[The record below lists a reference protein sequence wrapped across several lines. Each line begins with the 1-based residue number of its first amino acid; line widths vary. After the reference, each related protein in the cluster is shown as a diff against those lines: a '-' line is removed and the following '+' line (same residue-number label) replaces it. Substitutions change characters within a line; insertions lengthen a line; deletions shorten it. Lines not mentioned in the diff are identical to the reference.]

1 MPHCVTD
8 PSEGCWLTVVE
19 CSECSGSTNK
29 CLWCSTVHSFSVV
42 GPISPPCFI
51 INLHIICITC
61 RCSSSND
68 VVAVCVVCWQKS
80 IWALWKYEDKIYVW
94 SCGGWCNYTQTYFT
108 CCEVYSEN
116 GVDVTLQ
123 HVSIG
128 ILNCMIESLHIWK
141 HPCIVTILNCGT
153 GVTLDR
159 VIFPVSV

>member
-68 VVAVCVVCWQKS
+68 VVTVCVLYAGKNQFDLSQSMKTSSSSSTSLDLGVSDGHEVVVADATTPKPIS
-80 IWALWKYEDKIYVW
+80 LVVK
-94 SCGGWCNYTQTYFT
+94 YTQKM
-108 CCEVYSEN
+108 E
-116 GVDVTLQ
+116 
-123 HVSIG
+123 
-128 ILNCMIESLHIWK
+128 
-141 HPCIVTILNCGT
+141 
-153 GVTLDR
+153 
-159 VIFPVSV
+159 